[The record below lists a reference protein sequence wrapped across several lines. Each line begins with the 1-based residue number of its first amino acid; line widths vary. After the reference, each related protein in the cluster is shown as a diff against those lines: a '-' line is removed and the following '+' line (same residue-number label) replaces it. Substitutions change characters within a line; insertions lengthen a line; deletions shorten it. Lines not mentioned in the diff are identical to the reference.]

1 MVNKLSD
8 ALGYYRILKASPYD
22 DISAIKRKY
31 YERAKFWHP
40 DHNEASNALE
50 MFQKVAVAYDVLKD
64 ENLRR
69 QYDLLSLVYRE
80 KDFPTLGSL
89 KIYKNQA
96 GKDDKALR
104 VLRQRRVLPNIKG
117 SKIAETKD
125 ICNFREATVMV
136 AKTSV
141 ANWLKGWWAPDA
153 FAKNIAAL
161 QYNWRAVAAIDTD
174 NLQLLVHNAVA
185 YGQEKNI
192 EMAWIYAKQAEAL
205 AAGHE
210 YLHQRIISFAEK
222 LGFQPKKT
230 VKIPRWNSAELV
242 RRQYLFPVFLILCL
256 MFAVLLLF
264 AGQGLLSFKSAEKG
278 YYEERVLSGR
288 LVASDMVETKI
299 MKTDSDAMSKEY
311 LVHLKQDCTIY
322 NGPDVRYSPM
332 VDGKAN
338 QTVRITGYTPDK
350 SWYQVMIDNGEM
362 GYVERNKTENG
373 IGNPVPFGSHVY
385 RGQM

>member
-1 MVNKLSD
+1 MSKNAD
-8 ALGYYRILKASPYD
+8 ALGYYAALEVHP
-22 DISAIKRKY
+22 SAESSVIKRQY
-31 YERAKFWHP
+31 YEKAKYWHP
-40 DHNEASNALE
+40 DHNEDPRALE
-50 MFQKVAVAYDVLKD
+50 MFQKVSVAYDVLKD
-64 ENLRR
+64 EKLRIE
-69 QYDLLSLVYRE
+69 YDLLSCVYDE
-80 KDFPTLGSL
+80 KDFPALGSL
-89 KIYKNQA
+89 KIYKNQS

-104 VLRQRRVLPNIKG
+104 VLRQITVKKG
-117 SKIAETKD
+117 NFRESKD
-125 ICNFREATVMV
+125 ICNIREACNMV
-136 AKTSV
+136 LSTSMN
-141 ANWLKGWWAPDA
+141 NWLLGWWGKSG
-153 FAKNIAAL
+153 FENTKKAL
-161 QYNWRAVAAIDTD
+161 KFNLSEVSADNYD
-174 NLQLLVHNAVA
+174 NLKLLIHNAVA
-185 YGQEKNI
+185 YEQENNV

>member
-1 MVNKLSD
+1 MSKNAD
-8 ALGYYRILKASPYD
+8 ALGYYAALEVHP
-22 DISAIKRKY
+22 SAESSVIKRQY
-31 YERAKFWHP
+31 YEKAKYWHP
-40 DHNEASNALE
+40 DHNEDPRALE
-50 MFQKVAVAYDVLKD
+50 MFQKVSVAYDVLKD
-64 ENLRR
+64 EKLRME
-69 QYDLLSLVYRE
+69 YDLLSCVYDE
-80 KDFPTLGSL
+80 KDFPALGSL
-89 KIYKNQA
+89 KIYKNQS

-104 VLRQRRVLPNIKG
+104 VLRQITVKKG
-117 SKIAETKD
+117 NFRESKD
-125 ICNFREATVMV
+125 ICNIREACNMV
-136 AKTSV
+136 LSTSMN
-141 ANWLKGWWAPDA
+141 NWLLGWWGKSG
-153 FAKNIAAL
+153 FENTKKAL
-161 QYNWRAVAAIDTD
+161 KFNLSEVSANNYD
-174 NLQLLVHNAVA
+174 NLKLLIHNAVA
-185 YGQEKNI
+185 YEQENNV

-205 AAGHE
+205 AANNE

-230 VKIPRWNSAELV
+230 VRIPRWNSAELV

-256 MFAVLLLF
+256 IFAVLLLF

-332 VDGKAN
+332 VEGKAN

-362 GYVERNKTENG
+362 GYVERNKTQKG
-373 IGNPVPFGSHVY
+373 IGDPVPFGSHVY

>member
-1 MVNKLSD
+1 MSKNAD
-8 ALGYYRILKASPYD
+8 ALGYYAALEVHP
-22 DISAIKRKY
+22 SAESSVIKRQY
-31 YERAKFWHP
+31 YEKAKYWHP
-40 DHNEASNALE
+40 DHNEDPRALE
-50 MFQKVAVAYDVLKD
+50 MFQKVSVAYDVLKD
-64 ENLRR
+64 EKLRIE
-69 QYDLLSLVYRE
+69 YDLLSCVYDE
-80 KDFPTLGSL
+80 KDFPALGSL
-89 KIYKNQA
+89 KIYKNQS

-104 VLRQRRVLPNIKG
+104 VLRQITVKKG
-117 SKIAETKD
+117 NFRESKD
-125 ICNFREATVMV
+125 ICNIREACNMV
-136 AKTSV
+136 LSTSMN
-141 ANWLKGWWAPDA
+141 NWLLGWWGKSG
-153 FAKNIAAL
+153 FENTKKAL
-161 QYNWRAVAAIDTD
+161 KFNLSEVSADNYD
-174 NLQLLVHNAVA
+174 NLKLLIHNAVA
-185 YGQEKNI
+185 YEQENNV

-332 VDGKAN
+332 VEGKAN